1 MTIREGSGCLFSEIK
16 IYEIQGRLWKLLA
29 AAYSTFSFFICSH
42 WVCVFSPFSIYMHE
56 VAANIHYRHHPGTL
70 PLKTIHLTERL
81 LLRKWHFPIK
91 GTKLFSSFI
100 VLSEYLIRNALRV
113 GQAA

>member
-1 MTIREGSGCLFSEIK
+1 M
-16 IYEIQGRLWKLLA
+16 
-29 AAYSTFSFFICSH
+29 
-42 WVCVFSPFSIYMHE
+42 FSPFSIYMHE
-56 VAANIHYRHHPGTL
+56 TTANIHYSHHPGTL

-81 LLRKWHFPIK
+81 LIRKWHFPIK